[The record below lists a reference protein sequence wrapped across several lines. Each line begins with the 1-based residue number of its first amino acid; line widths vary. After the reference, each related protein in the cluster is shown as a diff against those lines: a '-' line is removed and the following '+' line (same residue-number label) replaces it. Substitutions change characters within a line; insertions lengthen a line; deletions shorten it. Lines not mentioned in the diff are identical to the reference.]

1 MEQLVVEAHPRPERG
16 KNQARQ
22 IRRAGRVPA
31 VVYGGAAEAL
41 SLSVDPR
48 TVEKVLH
55 SEAGHNAIFTLS
67 IKGQGKTPAMIRDWQ
82 YEPVKG
88 SLLHV
93 DFLRIALDVRLK
105 VKVPVEMQG
114 EPVGVKQ
121 QGGVLEIVQREVEVE
136 CLPSDIPDVFTV
148 EVSELSIGQSVRV
161 GDLKVDNRKLR
172 VLTDPNRVI
181 AHVLAPRAV
190 EEEKPAEEV
199 VAAVGEVAAEPEVIR
214 KGKAEAEGEEAEEAP
229 AAAEGE
235 KKEKKK

>member
-1 MEQLVVEAHPRPERG
+1 MEQLVVEAQPRPERG
-16 KNQARQ
+16 KNRARQ
-22 IRRAGRVPA
+22 IRRAGQVPA
-31 VVYGGAAEAL
+31 VVYGGAAEPV

-214 KGKAEAEGEEAEEAP
+214 KGKAEAEGGEAEEAP